1 MREIIERIAK
11 ENSFEYNTIETNPT
25 KNLISQERKKKKG
38 NEILHLTMNNNS
50 QPNMSEYTTNSTVG
64 LEEMADIKDCM
75 SFGDSHLEDFDR
87 HHQQCY
93 AFWREHLP
101 IVNKF

>member
-1 MREIIERIAK
+1 LREIIERIAK
-11 ENSFEYNTIETNPT
+11 ENSFEYNTIETYPN
-25 KNLISQERKKKKG
+25 KNLISKDRKKKKG
-38 NEILHLTMNNNS
+38 NEILHLTANNNS

-64 LEEMADIKDCM
+64 LEEMADIKDYM
-75 SFGDSHLEDFDR
+75 SFGEDLEDFDR

-101 IVNKF
+101 IVNKL